1 MCPQILLSNMNNQEI
16 IFSDSILTLGGLD
29 IGESVS
35 KCLAPKLDVMKG
47 KKIVFCYDDKKMMPV
62 DGWGMRSDPYS
73 TTTVTT
79 IRPIKENALVAAI
92 DSSSIKLAETEDGSL
107 YAIKCGVATAYA
119 SHSLMHFKIGPV
131 LFYLSEKTVHES
143 ELEERLSRLVLL
155 DDDLAKR
162 LIRVRVER
170 SVQKEIASHFTNSI
184 ILVDGSL
191 KASIFE
197 ERDRSIRKIS
207 ESSVLR
213 KNMLVGISKSTRL
226 KALDRAA
233 APLTKVPGPAYIE
246 VDDIIKSLIRN
257 IIGSNLMVKLE
268 KGGSSSPILRA
279 DIVGDVSQSLGMLL
293 GNDVVAGGYPET
305 LRLAHHISTFT
316 STEVTCLRSHILNNY
331 DVTELAA
338 EDIRR
343 TLLGSIPV

>member
-1 MCPQILLSNMNNQEI
+1 MNNQEAL
-16 IFSDSILTLGGLD
+16 FFNNTLNLGDLN
-29 IGESVS
+29 IVESVS
-35 KCLAPKLDVMKG
+35 RCLAPKLDVLRG
-47 KKIVFCYDDKKMMPV
+47 KKIVFCYDDKKMIPV
-62 DGWGMRSDPYS
+62 DGWGMRSNPYD

-79 IRPIKENALVAAI
+79 IRPIKDNALVAAI
-92 DSSSIKLAETEDGSL
+92 DSSSVKLAETEDGSV
-107 YAIKCGVATAYA
+107 YGIKCGVAIAYA
-119 SHSLMHFKIGPV
+119 GRTLMHFKIGPV
-131 LFYLSEKTVHES
+131 LFYLSEKTIHES
-143 ELEERLSRLVLL
+143 ELEERLSRLVIL

-170 SVQKEIASHFTNSI
+170 AVQKQIASHFTNSI

-197 ERDRSIRKIS
+197 ERERSISKIS

-213 KNMLVGISKSTRL
+213 KNMLIGISKSTKL
-226 KALDRAA
+226 KALGRAA
-233 APLTKVPGPAYIE
+233 APLTKVPEPAFIE

-257 IIGSNLMVKLE
+257 TIGSNLMVKLE
-268 KGGSSSPILRA
+268 KGTSCPILRA
-279 DIVGDVSQSLGMLL
+279 DIVGDRSQSLGLLL

-316 STEVTCLRSHILNNY
+316 NTEMTCLRSHMLNNY

-338 EDIRR
+338 DDIRR
-343 TLLGSIPV
+343 TLLGSISV

>member
-1 MCPQILLSNMNNQEI
+1 MNNQEI
-16 IFSDSILTLGGLD
+16 LFSNSILTLGGLD

-35 KCLAPKLDVMKG
+35 KCLAPKLDVLKG
-47 KKIVFCYDDKKMMPV
+47 KKIVFCYDEKKMMPV
-62 DGWGMRSDPYS
+62 DGWGMRSDPYN

-79 IRPIKENALVAAI
+79 IRPLKENALVAAI
-92 DSSSIKLAETEDGSL
+92 DSSSVKLAETEDGSL

-119 SHSLMHFKIGPV
+119 SHTLMHFKIGPV
-131 LFYLSEKTVHES
+131 LFYLSEKTVRES

-170 SVQKEIASHFTNSI
+170 AVQKEIASHFTNSI

-191 KASIFE
+191 KASLFE
-197 ERDRSIRKIS
+197 ERERSISKIS

-246 VDDIIKSLIRN
+246 VDDIIKSLIKN
-257 IIGSNLMVKLE
+257 TIGSNLMIKLE
-268 KGGSSSPILRA
+268 KGSSPILRA

-293 GNDVVAGGYPET
+293 GNDMVAGGYPET

>member
-1 MCPQILLSNMNNQEI
+1 MNNQKAL
-16 IFSDSILTLGGLD
+16 FSDNILNLGDLD
-29 IGESVS
+29 IVESVS
-35 KCLAPKLDVMKG
+35 RCLAPKLDVLKG
-47 KKIVFCYDDKKMMPV
+47 KKIVFCYDDKKMIPV
-62 DGWGMRSDPYS
+62 DGWGMKSNPYD
-73 TTTVTT
+73 TTTITT
-79 IRPIKENALVAAI
+79 IRPIKDNALVAAI
-92 DSSSIKLAETEDGSL
+92 DSSSVKLAETEDGSV
-107 YAIKCGVATAYA
+107 YGIKCGVAIAYA
-119 SHSLMHFKIGPV
+119 GRTLMHFKIGPV
-131 LFYLSEKTVHES
+131 LFYLSEKTIHES
-143 ELEERLSRLVLL
+143 ELEERLSRLVIL

-170 SVQKEIASHFTNSI
+170 AVQKQIASHFTNSI

-197 ERDRSIRKIS
+197 ERERSISKIS

-213 KNMLVGISKSTRL
+213 KNMLIGISKSTKL

-233 APLTKVPGPAYIE
+233 APLTKVPEPAYIE

-257 IIGSNLMVKLE
+257 TVGSNLMVKLE
-268 KGGSSSPILRA
+268 KGSSGPILRA
-279 DIVGDVSQSLGMLL
+279 DIVGDRNRSLGMLL

-316 STEVTCLRSHILNNY
+316 STEMTCLRSHILNNY

-338 EDIRR
+338 DDIRR
-343 TLLGSIPV
+343 TLLGSISV

>member
-1 MCPQILLSNMNNQEI
+1 MNNQEI
-16 IFSDSILTLGGLD
+16 LFSNSILTLGGLD

-35 KCLAPKLDVMKG
+35 RCLAPKLDVLKG
-47 KKIVFCYDDKKMMPV
+47 KKIVFCYDEKKMMPV
-62 DGWGMRSDPYS
+62 DGWGMRSDPYN

-79 IRPIKENALVAAI
+79 IRPIKENALVAAV
-92 DSSSIKLAETEDGSL
+92 DSSSVKLAETEDGSV

-119 SHSLMHFKIGPV
+119 GRTLMHFKIGPV

-170 SVQKEIASHFTNSI
+170 AVQKEIASHFTNSI

-191 KASIFE
+191 KASLFE
-197 ERDRSIRKIS
+197 ERERSISKIS

-213 KNMLVGISKSTRL
+213 KNMLVGISKSTSI

-233 APLTKVPGPAYIE
+233 APLTKMPGPAYIE

-257 IIGSNLMVKLE
+257 TIGSNLMIKLE
-268 KGGSSSPILRA
+268 NGSSPILRA

-338 EDIRR
+338 DDIRR

>member
-1 MCPQILLSNMNNQEI
+1 MNNQEAL
-16 IFSDSILTLGGLD
+16 FFNNTLNLGDLN
-29 IGESVS
+29 IVESVS
-35 KCLAPKLDVMKG
+35 RCLAPKLDVLRG
-47 KKIVFCYDDKKMMPV
+47 KKIVFCYDDKKMIPV
-62 DGWGMRSDPYS
+62 DGWGMRSNPYD

-79 IRPIKENALVAAI
+79 IRPIKDNALVAAI
-92 DSSSIKLAETEDGSL
+92 DSSSVKLAETEDGSV
-107 YAIKCGVATAYA
+107 YGIKCGVAIAYA
-119 SHSLMHFKIGPV
+119 GRTLMHFKIGPV
-131 LFYLSEKTVHES
+131 LFYLSEKTIHES
-143 ELEERLSRLVLL
+143 ELEERLSRLVIL

-170 SVQKEIASHFTNSI
+170 AVQKQIASHFTNSI

-197 ERDRSIRKIS
+197 ERERSISKIS

-213 KNMLVGISKSTRL
+213 KNMLIGISKSTKL
-226 KALDRAA
+226 KALGRAA
-233 APLTKVPGPAYIE
+233 APLTKVPEPAVIE

-257 IIGSNLMVKLE
+257 TIGSNLMVKLE
-268 KGGSSSPILRA
+268 KGTSCPILRA
-279 DIVGDVSQSLGMLL
+279 DIVGDRSQSLGLLL

-316 STEVTCLRSHILNNY
+316 NTEMTCLRSHMLNNY

-338 EDIRR
+338 DDIRR
-343 TLLGSIPV
+343 TLLGSISV

>member
-1 MCPQILLSNMNNQEI
+1 MNNQKAL
-16 IFSDSILTLGGLD
+16 FSDNILNLEDLD
-29 IGESVS
+29 IVTSVS
-35 KCLAPKLDVMKG
+35 RCLAPKLDVLKG
-47 KKIVFCYDDKKMMPV
+47 KKIVFCYNDKKMTPV
-62 DGWGMRSDPYS
+62 DGWGMRSNPYD

-79 IRPIKENALVAAI
+79 IRPIKDNALVAAI
-92 DSSSIKLAETEDGSL
+92 DSSSVKLAETEDGSV
-107 YAIKCGVATAYA
+107 YGIKCGVATSYA
-119 SHSLMHFKIGPV
+119 GHNLMHFKIGPV
-131 LFYLSEKTVHES
+131 LFYLSEKTIHES
-143 ELEERLSRLVLL
+143 ELEERLSRLVVL

-170 SVQKEIASHFTNSI
+170 AVQKEIASHFTNSI

-197 ERDRSIRKIS
+197 ERERSIIKIS

-213 KNMLVGISKSTRL
+213 KNMLIGISKSTKL

-233 APLTKVPGPAYIE
+233 APLTKVPEPAYIE
-246 VDDIIKSLIRN
+246 VDDIIKSLIKN
-257 IIGSNLMVKLE
+257 TVGSNLMVKLE
-268 KGGSSSPILRA
+268 KGSSSPILRA
-279 DIVGDVSQSLGMLL
+279 DIVGDRSQSLGMLL

-316 STEVTCLRSHILNNY
+316 STEMTCLRSHILNNY

-338 EDIRR
+338 DDIRR
-343 TLLGSIPV
+343 TLLGSISV

>member
-1 MCPQILLSNMNNQEI
+1 MNSQEI
-16 IFSDSILTLGGLD
+16 LFSDSILTLGGLD

-35 KCLAPKLDVMKG
+35 KCLAPKLDVLKG

-62 DGWGMRSDPYS
+62 DGWGMRSDPYN

-79 IRPIKENALVAAI
+79 VRPIKENALVAAI

-107 YAIKCGVATAYA
+107 YAIKCSVATAYA
-119 SHSLMHFKIGPV
+119 SHTLMHFKIGPV

-170 SVQKEIASHFTNSI
+170 AVQKEIASHFTNSI

-233 APLTKVPGPAYIE
+233 APLTKVPEPAYIE

-257 IIGSNLMVKLE
+257 TIGSNLMVKLE
-268 KGGSSSPILRA
+268 KGSNPILRA
-279 DIVGDVSQSLGMLL
+279 DIVGDTSQSLGMLL

-316 STEVTCLRSHILNNY
+316 STEVTCLRSHILNKY
-331 DVTELAA
+331 DVTELVA

>member
-1 MCPQILLSNMNNQEI
+1 MNNQEI
-16 IFSDSILTLGGLD
+16 LFSDSILTLGGLD

-35 KCLAPKLDVMKG
+35 KCLTPKLDVLKG

-62 DGWGMRSDPYS
+62 DGWGMRSDPYN

-92 DSSSIKLAETEDGSL
+92 DSSSIKLAETEDGCL
-107 YAIKCGVATAYA
+107 YAIKCGVGTAYA
-119 SHSLMHFKIGPV
+119 SHTLMHFKIGPV

-170 SVQKEIASHFTNSI
+170 AVQKEIASHFSNSI

-197 ERDRSIRKIS
+197 ERDHSIRKIS

-213 KNMLVGISKSTRL
+213 KNMLVGISKSTKL

-257 IIGSNLMVKLE
+257 TIGSNLMVKLE
-268 KGGSSSPILRA
+268 KGSSPILRA
-279 DIVGDVSQSLGMLL
+279 DIVGDTSQSLGMLL

-316 STEVTCLRSHILNNY
+316 STEVTCLRSHILNKY

>member
-1 MCPQILLSNMNNQEI
+1 
-16 IFSDSILTLGGLD
+16 
-29 IGESVS
+29 
-35 KCLAPKLDVMKG
+35 
-47 KKIVFCYDDKKMMPV
+47 
-62 DGWGMRSDPYS
+62 
-73 TTTVTT
+73 
-79 IRPIKENALVAAI
+79 
-92 DSSSIKLAETEDGSL
+92 
-107 YAIKCGVATAYA
+107 
-119 SHSLMHFKIGPV
+119 

-170 SVQKEIASHFTNSI
+170 AVQKEIASNFTNSI

-197 ERDRSIRKIS
+197 ERDCRISKIS

-213 KNMLVGISKSTRL
+213 KNMLVGISKSTKLR
-226 KALDRAA
+226 ALDRAS

-246 VDDIIKSLIRN
+246 VEDIIKSLIRN
-257 IIGSNLMVKLE
+257 AIGSNLMVKLE
-268 KGGSSSPILRA
+268 KGTSSPILRA
-279 DIVGDVSQSLGMLL
+279 DIVGDVRQSLGMLL

>member
-1 MCPQILLSNMNNQEI
+1 MINQKAL
-16 IFSDSILTLGGLD
+16 FSDNILSLRDLD

-35 KCLAPKLDVMKG
+35 KCLAPKLDVLKG

-62 DGWGMRSDPYS
+62 DGWGMRSNPYS
-73 TTTVTT
+73 ETT
-79 IRPIKENALVAAI
+79 ITTIGPIKENALVAAI

-107 YAIKCGVATAYA
+107 YGIKCGLATAYA
-119 SHSLMHFKIGPV
+119 GHTLMHFKIGPG

-170 SVQKEIASHFTNSI
+170 AVQKEIATNFTNSI

-197 ERDRSIRKIS
+197 ERDCRISKIS

-213 KNMLVGISKSTRL
+213 KNMLVGISKSTKL

-246 VDDIIKSLIRN
+246 VEDIIKSLIRN
-257 IIGSNLMVKLE
+257 TIGSNLMVKLE
-268 KGGSSSPILRA
+268 KGTSSPILRA
-279 DIVGDVSQSLGMLL
+279 DIVGDVRQSLGMLL
-293 GNDVVAGGYPET
+293 GNDVAAGGYPET

-343 TLLGSIPV
+343 TLLGSISV

>member
-1 MCPQILLSNMNNQEI
+1 MNNQKTL
-16 IFSDSILTLGGLD
+16 FSGNILSLRDLD

-35 KCLAPKLDVMKG
+35 KCLAPKLDALKG
-47 KKIVFCYDDKKMMPV
+47 KKIVFCHDDKKMMPV
-62 DGWGMRSDPYS
+62 DGWGMRSNPYS
-73 TTTVTT
+73 TTTITT

-107 YAIKCGVATAYA
+107 YGIKCGLATAYA
-119 SHSLMHFKIGPV
+119 GCTLMHFKIGPG

-170 SVQKEIASHFTNSI
+170 AIQKEIASHFTNSI

-197 ERDRSIRKIS
+197 EKDCRISKIS
-207 ESSVLR
+207 ENSVLR
-213 KNMLVGISKSTRL
+213 KNMLVGISKSTKL

-246 VDDIIKSLIRN
+246 VEDIIKSLIRN
-257 IIGSNLMVKLE
+257 TIGSNLMVKLE
-268 KGGSSSPILRA
+268 KGSSSPILRA
-279 DIVGDVSQSLGMLL
+279 DIVGDVNQSLGMLL

-305 LRLAHHISTFT
+305 LKLAHHISTFT

-331 DVTELAA
+331 DVMELVA

>member
-1 MCPQILLSNMNNQEI
+1 M
-16 IFSDSILTLGGLD
+16 
-29 IGESVS
+29 
-35 KCLAPKLDVMKG
+35 
-47 KKIVFCYDDKKMMPV
+47 
-62 DGWGMRSDPYS
+62 
-73 TTTVTT
+73 
-79 IRPIKENALVAAI
+79 
-92 DSSSIKLAETEDGSL
+92 
-107 YAIKCGVATAYA
+107 
-119 SHSLMHFKIGPV
+119 
-131 LFYLSEKTVHES
+131 
-143 ELEERLSRLVLL
+143 
-155 DDDLAKR
+155 
-162 LIRVRVER
+162 IRVRVER
-170 SVQKEIASHFTNSI
+170 AVQKEIASHFTNSI

-197 ERDRSIRKIS
+197 ERDHSIRKIS

-257 IIGSNLMVKLE
+257 TIGSNLMVKLE
-268 KGGSSSPILRA
+268 KGSSPILRA
-279 DIVGDVSQSLGMLL
+279 DIVGDTSQSLGMLL

>member
-1 MCPQILLSNMNNQEI
+1 LCPQILLSNMNNQEI
-16 IFSDSILTLGGLD
+16 LFSDSILTLGGLD

-35 KCLAPKLDVMKG
+35 KCLAPKLDLLKE

-62 DGWGMRSDPYS
+62 DGWGMRSDPYNS
-73 TTTVTT
+73 TTVTT

-107 YAIKCGVATAYA
+107 YAIKCSVATAYA
-119 SHSLMHFKIGPV
+119 SHTLMHFKIGPV

-170 SVQKEIASHFTNSI
+170 AVQKEIASHFTNSI

-257 IIGSNLMVKLE
+257 TVGSNLMVKLE
-268 KGGSSSPILRA
+268 KGSSPILRA
-279 DIVGDVSQSLGMLL
+279 DIVGDISQSLGMLL

>member
-1 MCPQILLSNMNNQEI
+1 MHNQKPL
-16 IFSDSILTLGGLD
+16 FSDNILSLRDLD

-35 KCLAPKLDVMKG
+35 KCLAPKVDLLKG
-47 KKIVFCYDDKKMMPV
+47 KKIVFCHDDKKMMPV
-62 DGWGMRSDPYS
+62 DGWGMRSNPYS
-73 TTTVTT
+73 NAMITT

-107 YAIKCGVATAYA
+107 YGIKCGVATAYA
-119 SHSLMHFKIGPV
+119 GHTLMHFKIGPG

-143 ELEERLSRLVLL
+143 ELEERLSRLILL

-170 SVQKEIASHFTNSI
+170 AVQKEIASHFTNSI

-197 ERDRSIRKIS
+197 ERDCRISKIS

-213 KNMLVGISKSTRL
+213 KNILIGISKSTKL

-246 VDDIIKSLIRN
+246 VEDIIKSLIRN
-257 IIGSNLMVKLE
+257 TIGSNLMVKLE
-268 KGGSSSPILRA
+268 NGSGSPILRA
-279 DIVGDVSQSLGMLL
+279 DIVGDVSLSLGMLL
-293 GNDVVAGGYPET
+293 GNDIMAGGYPET

-331 DVTELAA
+331 EVTELAA

-343 TLLGSIPV
+343 TLLGAIPV

>member
-1 MCPQILLSNMNNQEI
+1 MNNQEAL
-16 IFSDSILTLGGLD
+16 FFNNTLNLGDLD
-29 IGESVS
+29 IVESVS
-35 KCLAPKLDVMKG
+35 RCLAPKLDVLRG
-47 KKIVFCYDDKKMMPV
+47 KKIVFCYDDKKMIPV
-62 DGWGMRSDPYS
+62 DGWGMRSNPYD

-79 IRPIKENALVAAI
+79 IRPIKDNALVAAI
-92 DSSSIKLAETEDGSL
+92 DSSSVKLAETEDGSV
-107 YAIKCGVATAYA
+107 YGIKCGVAIAYA
-119 SHSLMHFKIGPV
+119 GRTLMHFKIGPV
-131 LFYLSEKTVHES
+131 LFYLSEKTIHES
-143 ELEERLSRLVLL
+143 ELEERLSRLVIL

-170 SVQKEIASHFTNSI
+170 AVQKQIASQFTNSI

-197 ERDRSIRKIS
+197 ERERSISKIS

-213 KNMLVGISKSTRL
+213 KNMLIGISKSTKL
-226 KALDRAA
+226 KALGRAA
-233 APLTKVPGPAYIE
+233 APLTKVPEPAFIE

-257 IIGSNLMVKLE
+257 TIGSNLMVKLE
-268 KGGSSSPILRA
+268 KGTSCPILRA
-279 DIVGDVSQSLGMLL
+279 DIVGDRSQSLGLLL

-316 STEVTCLRSHILNNY
+316 STEMTCLRSHILNNY

-338 EDIRR
+338 DDIRR
-343 TLLGSIPV
+343 TLLGSISV

>member
-1 MCPQILLSNMNNQEI
+1 MINQKAL
-16 IFSDSILTLGGLD
+16 FSDNNNVLSLRDLD
-29 IGESVS
+29 IEGSVS
-35 KCLAPKLDVMKG
+35 KCLTPKLDVLKG
-47 KKIVFCYDDKKMMPV
+47 KKIVFCYDDKRMIPV
-62 DGWGMRSDPYS
+62 DGWGMRSNPYS
-73 TTTVTT
+73 TATITT
-79 IRPIKENALVAAI
+79 IRPIKENALIAAI

-107 YAIKCGVATAYA
+107 YGIKCGIATAYA
-119 SHSLMHFKIGPV
+119 GHTLMHFKIGPG
-131 LFYLSEKTVHES
+131 LFYLSEKTIHES

-170 SVQKEIASHFTNSI
+170 AVQKEIANNFTNSI

-197 ERDRSIRKIS
+197 ERDCRISKIS
-207 ESSVLR
+207 ESSVLH
-213 KNMLVGISKSTRL
+213 KNKLIGISKSTKL

-246 VDDIIKSLIRN
+246 VEDIIKSLIRN
-257 IIGSNLMVKLE
+257 TIGSNLMVKLE
-268 KGGSSSPILRA
+268 KGTSSPILRA
-279 DIVGDVSQSLGMLL
+279 DIVGDVGQSLGILL

-331 DVTELAA
+331 NVTELAA
-338 EDIRR
+338 DDIRR

>member
-16 IFSDSILTLGGLD
+16 LFSDSILTLGGLD

-35 KCLAPKLDVMKG
+35 KCLAPKLDVLKG

-62 DGWGMRSDPYS
+62 DGWGMRSDPYN

-107 YAIKCGVATAYA
+107 YAIKCSVATAYA
-119 SHSLMHFKIGPV
+119 SHTLMHFKIGPV

-170 SVQKEIASHFTNSI
+170 AVQKEIASHFTNSI

-197 ERDRSIRKIS
+197 ERDHSIRKIS

-257 IIGSNLMVKLE
+257 TIGSNLMVKLE
-268 KGGSSSPILRA
+268 KGSNPILRA
-279 DIVGDVSQSLGMLL
+279 DIVGDTSQSLGMLL

-316 STEVTCLRSHILNNY
+316 STEVTCLRSHILNKY